1 MKKDNDNNG
10 IQTAIRGP
18 AITFTGDPFIKAS
31 VTLWSMNLM
40 VSSPSLTALR
50 QRPDKSGFWRNAVHK
65 TICRF
70 AYSVINF
77 PFLPV
82 GKDYFALVHGKCRD
96 QAMI

>member
-1 MKKDNDNNG
+1 MKKDIDNNG
-10 IQTAIRGP
+10 IQTAILGP
-18 AITFTGDPFIKAS
+18 VMTFTGAPFIKAS
-31 VTLWSMNLM
+31 VTPWSMNLM
-40 VSSPSLTALR
+40 ASSPSLTALR
-50 QRPDKSGFWRNAVHK
+50 QRPDKSGFWRNAVHE

-82 GKDYFALVHGKCRD
+82 GKEYFALVHGNCCD